1 MSTEQPKTAAAPAV
15 DVSKLSEEEKAYYEK
30 FGMLPKK
37 SLASAMLDKR
47 RGRAQ
52 FDSADWQLQKNS
64 LPGQKKAPLPTNI
77 AKAQKE

>member
-47 RGRAQ
+47 RGKTTL
-52 FDSADWQLQKNS
+52 FLFNVSNVVSS
-64 LPGQKKAPLPTNI
+64 LR
-77 AKAQKE
+77 

>member
-47 RGRAQ
+47 RGKTTLFLFQRLHVPCL
-52 FDSADWQLQKNS
+52 SS
-64 LPGQKKAPLPTNI
+64 P
-77 AKAQKE
+77 

>member
-47 RGRAQ
+47 RGKTTLFLFNA
-52 FDSADWQLQKNS
+52 FTLTLLLS
-64 LPGQKKAPLPTNI
+64 
-77 AKAQKE
+77 

>member
-47 RGRAQ
+47 RGKTTLFLFNA
-52 FDSADWQLQKNS
+52 FTS
-64 LPGQKKAPLPTNI
+64 LVSLLLELERFVVLRSPH
-77 AKAQKE
+77 